1 MEIAYSETAEKDID
15 YWKTSGNVAIQQRI
29 SILLEDIKKHP
40 FWGIGK
46 PEALKYNLSGFWSRR
61 ITSEHRIIYKVNGEL
76 VIVISCRF
84 HYQ

>member
-1 MEIAYSETAEKDID
+1 MEIAYSKTAEEDIE

-61 ITSEHRIIYKVNGEL
+61 ITSEHRIIYKVEGEL

>member
-1 MEIAYSETAEKDID
+1 MEIAYSKTAEEDIE

-29 SILLEDIKKHP
+29 SLLLKDIKEHP

-46 PEALKYNLSGFWSRR
+46 PEALRYNLSGFWSRR
-61 ITSEHRIIYKVNGEL
+61 ITSEHRLIYKVEGEL
-76 VIVISCRF
+76 IVIISCKF

>member
-1 MEIAYSETAEKDID
+1 MEIAYSETAEEDID
-15 YWKTSGNVAIQQRI
+15 FWKTSGNVAIQQRI

-61 ITSEHRIIYKVNGEL
+61 ITSEHRIIYKVEGEL
-76 VIVISCRF
+76 VVVISCRF

>member
-1 MEIAYSETAEKDID
+1 MEIAYSETAEEDIE

-29 SILLEDIKKHP
+29 SVLLEDIKKHP

-61 ITSEHRIIYKVNGEL
+61 ITSEHRIIYKVEGEL
-76 VIVISCRF
+76 VVVISCRF